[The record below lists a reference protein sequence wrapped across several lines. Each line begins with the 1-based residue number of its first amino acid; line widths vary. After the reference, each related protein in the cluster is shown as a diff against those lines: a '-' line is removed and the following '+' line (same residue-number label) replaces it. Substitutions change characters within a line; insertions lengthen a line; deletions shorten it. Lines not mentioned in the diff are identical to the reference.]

1 VDVCLFQTAVYNL
14 KIVAVDGG
22 MPALTSTA
30 DVTVELL
37 DVNDSPPQFTND
49 NFTATLEVSQSQVS
63 CTRHTCDVHS
73 AYACVC
79 VDRMSFTSDKYSSN
93 CLCLFVYSF
102 AITFAHLM

>member
-49 NFTATLEVSQSQVS
+49 NFTAILEVSQCVKCHVLDTRVM
-63 CTRHTCDVHS
+63 CTLRMTASVLTVCRLHLTYIHQIV
-73 AYACVC
+73 CVC
-79 VDRMSFTSDKYSSN
+79 LCI
-93 CLCLFVYSF
+93 CLQ
-102 AITFAHLM
+102 